1 MVECTLCT
9 IPPREQCAVKVVNF
23 EKTISRSCCRGLI
36 NELRVLHLLGSD
48 QSAMPFLL
56 RPYLLDA
63 RWAWRSEAKY
73 PHSGGDLEQY
83 RWKLT
88 EDSLALVCSELVRNL
103 LFNLASRGC
112 Q

>member
-1 MVECTLCT
+1 MTGGVLRTGGYGRVYLVYNT
-9 IPPREQCAVKVVNF
+9 AAREQCAMKVVNF

-56 RPYLLDA
+56 RPYLSDA

-73 PHSGGDLEQY
+73 LHILTDAHGGGDLEQY
-83 RWKLT
+83 RCAIFLPI
-88 EDSLALVCSELVRNL
+88 
-103 LFNLASRGC
+103 
-112 Q
+112 